1 MKRFLWGVDGVILAG
16 GNDAEELFT
25 GGVLALEGSL
35 IVVECVD
42 EGNVVSGDSVG
53 GVACGI
59 VVSKISVLKT
69 LENVRFASSA
79 VHY

>member
-1 MKRFLWGVDGVILAG
+1 M
-16 GNDAEELFT
+16 
-25 GGVLALEGSL
+25 
-35 IVVECVD
+35 VVECVD
-42 EGNVVSGDSVG
+42 DGNVVSGDSVG

-79 VHY
+79 VHC